1 MIQNLNI
8 DTVLPLLP
16 SSKHTQKIAEAAL
29 NNKVIPFPNFDAI
42 NFDEKI
48 WKFEKGTNT
57 ASYQLYIQSLRVV
70 GELINYYKISKEE
83 RYLYK
88 AVEIVDSWIEFSDK
102 DSTEMTWY
110 DHPTANRT
118 QIIIEL
124 MYYMNSLNHNI
135 DLTKYLRQL
144 EIHCEYLVNDKN
156 YRPNNHGLMMDRS
169 LLCAGVVLKN
179 PLFYIKGKSRAQQTF
194 WHSYS
199 YNGVHL
205 ENSPEYHLMVTKM
218 YKIIEKYLNNNND
231 SLGIEINN
239 MIKKADEYLH
249 KIKRPNNKVPAIGD
263 SSEIEINES
272 EVDWNNF
279 TDTESGIT
287 ILKNKTNEIYLGFIC
302 GYSTITHKHADDLS
316 IILNYKSQDFF
327 VDSGKYNYS
336 KTKSRYYLVS
346 NKAHSSFQLKEKYE
360 KSNLNKYKKEVWTDT
375 YFDNKTYSLV
385 SGYLNKYKNTFM
397 RRTIYYLKELNL
409 ILIRDTGV
417 SKELKNWVNRFN
429 LNNNVEITSMAK
441 DTMKLNID
449 NNFII
454 LKCLSGQEIKS
465 ISQFENE
472 IVEKP
477 IISKKANKLNYTNQL
492 ISKDDNKENTD
503 FLFIIAFNET
513 PDIKIIKEENNLVI
527 CKNELRATLPII

>member
-83 RYLYK
+83 KYLYK
-88 AVEIVDSWIEFSDK
+88 AVEIVDSWIEFSEK

-118 QIIIEL
+118 QVIIEL

-179 PLFYIKGKSRAQQTF
+179 SLFYIKGKSRAQQTF